1 MRTRLHNDESDR
13 TAELRSRGAGRVPLG
28 RMAGATLVAGGLV
41 ASLIAAG
48 TAGAA
53 TTSSSMVSTAKS
65 AKYGTILVSGT
76 TVYTLKASN
85 VTCGTN
91 CLKIWPEVLLP
102 TGVMAATAGAGVNAA
117 KLGTIAGRGGAL
129 QVTYG
134 GKPLYWFSKDTRPG
148 QVKGNV
154 KDKWGSWSVVVAA
167 KTAGSSSNSSS
178 SSGSGSGS
186 GSGGSTTSGGAGF

>member
-1 MRTRLHNDESDR
+1 MIKRDPGGDMRTRLHNDENDR
-13 TAELRSRGAGRVPLG
+13 TAELRSRAAGGVPLG

-53 TTSSSMVSTAKS
+53 TTSSMVSTAKS
-65 AKYGTILVSGT
+65 AKYGTILVSGM
-76 TVYTLKASN
+76 TVYTLKASK

-117 KLGTIAGRGGAL
+117 KLGTIAGQGGAL

-134 GKPLYWFSKDTRPG
+134 GKPLYWFSKDTRPE

-154 KDKWGSWSVVVAA
+154 KDKWGSWSVVVTA
-167 KTAGSSSNSSS
+167 KPAGSSSNSGSS
-178 SSGSGSGS
+178 
-186 GSGGSTTSGGAGF
+186 SGGSTTSGGAGF